1 MSKISFHHALSIM
14 RIKFELK
21 EISQSLSFIYFDYES
36 FQVKLHFRL
45 ETYSNIEFIL
55 GEEDEKI
62 PIFIWKNI
70 TTTDLFKVTK
80 NRTII
85 CKCIETISSAWDGVR
100 AAEDSL
106 MASINIFNEKLIQAR
121 KYYDDFINNTSNTDI
136 WIEKNFKK
144 NYSPYYSFNMPKYST
159 FIEMNSGK
167 YMTMFN
173 NEFKK
178 FDSFKLIIT
187 TISDTRMKVNYLK
200 NTNQNYL
207 EMGDEITIEN
217 TELKN
222 TVDNII
228 RKFEL
233 EIDSIRLEEE
243 MKIESIK
250 MQSYHPIDEVNPDS
264 EFFKKII
271 RNNY

>member
-1 MSKISFHHALSIM
+1 MSKISFQHALSIM
-14 RIKFELK
+14 RIKFKLE
-21 EISQSLSFIYFDYES
+21 EISQNLSFIYFDYGS

-45 ETYSNIEFIL
+45 ETYSNIEFIFL
-55 GEEDEKI
+55 DEKDEKI
-62 PIFIWKNI
+62 PAFIWKNI
-70 TTTDLFKVTK
+70 TTDLFKVTK
-80 NRTII
+80 NKTII
-85 CKCIETISSAWDGVR
+85 GKCIETLSNSWNGVR

-106 MASINIFNEKLIQAR
+106 MASINMFNEKLIQAR
-121 KYYDDFINNTSNTDI
+121 EYYEDFKQNPSNTDL

-159 FIEMNSGK
+159 FIEMNSEK

-178 FDSFKLIIT
+178 FDSFMLMII
-187 TISDTRMKVNYLK
+187 TISDTHLKVNYLK
-200 NTNQNYL
+200 NADRNYFN
-207 EMGDEITIEN
+207 MGDEITIEN

-222 TVDNII
+222 TVDDII

-243 MKIESIK
+243 IKRESTK
-250 MQSYHPIDEVNPDS
+250 MSSYHPINEANPNS
-264 EFFKKII
+264 EFMKK
-271 RNNY
+271 